1 MSGAGDVAALAARLR
16 ARGDALA
23 MLLVA
28 RVRRDGQARFGRRDR
43 LADPRMLWPSWPDR
57 GDGQ

>member
-1 MSGAGDVAALAARLR
+1 MNGAAWLARLR

-23 MLLVA
+23 AMLVA

-43 LADPRMLWPSWPDR
+43 LADPRILWPPRPDR